1 MEDPGIEEELAAIT
15 DAVPAEDAQKTDEDD
30 WEPEEPSLDDIQAI
44 THEPE
49 DPADW
54 DNELLTIIPK
64 GEKRKKGEKGED
76 YIEDPV
82 RQYLMK
88 IGEIPL
94 LTREEEIALAKK
106 IERSRTRMT
115 SLMLRNGLVRS
126 LIIRK
131 MEGVDPI
138 TPKERDRLSK
148 TEINKRKERYP
159 VRLDSFADISVTALE
174 EKAYTRK
181 VIADRLPTLQGLQEQ
196 CKSHYRT
203 ALKRSESGP
212 KRIAAWNTL
221 SRKRRRAT
229 RLVQEVG
236 VRTPR
241 ITDAYDQLLQSQ
253 QHLQI
258 LTQELK
264 TLGGVGNGNAAR
276 YRQTLHERR
285 ALLTHMQES
294 PRSVQRLTEQIGRAR
309 AEYDEAKRQLTQGN
323 LRLVVSIAK
332 RYRHRGLLFLDLI
345 QEGNTGLIRAT
356 DKFEYRRGFKFS
368 TYATW
373 WIRQAISRSIAD
385 HSRTIRVPVH
395 MLSTVDKVLDAGRR
409 VAQQRTR
416 RATVEETA
424 QAAGLSIAATH
435 RALGVNRRLLSL
447 DEPLAD
453 EGENY
458 LGELLPDRRH
468 DDPLLGIHRESL
480 KAGIA
485 EALQSLNYREREIIR
500 LRYGLSDGYPYTLSE
515 VGKIFSVTR
524 ERIRQI
530 ECDALRK
537 LQQPSC
543 TGKLA
548 EFLDHSIPDVPHA
561 PVRTKQTTI
570 DTQPFEQHAG

>member
-373 WIRQAISRSIAD
+373 WIRQAITRAIAD
-385 HSRTIRVPVH
+385 HSRTIRIPVH
-395 MLSTVDKVLDAGRR
+395 MVDTMSKVRNAQRKLLQELKRNPTPEEIAEHTSLPLDDVR
-409 VAQQRTR
+409 
-416 RATVEETA
+416 
-424 QAAGLSIAATH
+424 SILKMS
-435 RALGVNRRLLSL
+435 RIPLSL
-447 DEPLAD
+447 DQPVDSHDDTTFGDFLKNRSA
-453 EGENY
+453 
-458 LGELLPDRRH
+458 
-468 DDPLLGIHRESL
+468 DDPLRETHQ
-480 KAGIA
+480 
-485 EALQSLNYREREIIR
+485 EALKKRIAAVLEGLNYREREILR
-500 LRYGLSDGYPYTLSE
+500 LRFGLADGYAYTLEE
-515 VGKIFSVTR
+515 VGNIFSVTR
-524 ERIRQI
+524 ERVRQI
-530 ECDALRK
+530 ESKAVRK

-543 TGKLA
+543 ARELVG
-548 EFLDHSIPDVPHA
+548 FLDDDTPS
-561 PVRTKQTTI
+561 QTYNS
-570 DTQPFEQHAG
+570 